1 MAFLDFVKNR
11 QDQQSAQQTEQKP
24 ETAKAMYTR
33 EDAEGR
39 AAQKPIQQLS
49 DADRSQ
55 SKELGARLDK
65 ATQHIQQDTQ
75 PGAAAPADGTG
86 SPEPMRQKMT
96 AQDKAAPS
104 LSPTSGQMGTPASEK
119 DATQPSQESPKPEA
133 VKAPSMPQHSR
144 GGWER

>member
-24 ETAKAMYTR
+24 ETAKAMY
-33 EDAEGR
+33 
-39 AAQKPIQQLS
+39 IQQLS